1 MGVLYRAA
9 EFLRFLRDQPLST
22 LSPDNGLSEWHGIAI
37 LPVLETAE
45 GGGWVWRNSA
55 GEYHLSARGELL
67 ATQPTPAAALREM
80 VIQLVADVRPSWTR
94 LAMRGRAAVLEYAP
108 PEVVQCLV
116 ESGLAHSVDFAT
128 VGWWDRLSVADRSE
142 TDQDRLDE
150 GRHGE
155 RLSYEYE
162 CLRTGFEPRW
172 VALENSTTGYDL
184 LSVVSGTDSAPLV
197 IEVKT
202 TTRAWSAGK
211 LWLTRNEW
219 SILSRSDHAKLHLW
233 GIAGECLQ
241 FGAVEVNSLSAQIP
255 VNQGAG
261 EWEVLS
267 IGFADIASEF
277 TVATTVQDLLVMDGI

>member
-1 MGVLYRAA
+1 M
-9 EFLRFLRDQPLST
+9 
-22 LSPDNGLSEWHGIAI
+22 
-37 LPVLETAE
+37 LPVLEIAQDA
-45 GGGWVWRNSA
+45 GWVSRNRA
-55 GEYHLSARGELL
+55 GEYHLSAAGELL
-67 ATQPTPAAALREM
+67 ASQPTPAAALREM
-80 VIQLVADVRPSWTR
+80 VIQLVVYLRPSWTR

-116 ESGLAHSVDFAT
+116 ESGLAHSIDPAT

-150 GRHGE
+150 GRRGE

-162 CLRTGFEPRW
+162 YLRTDSEPRW

-184 LSVVSGTDSAPLV
+184 LSVVSGTDSTPLV

-202 TTRAWSAGK
+202 TMQAWSAGRF
-211 LWLTRNEW
+211 WLTRNEW

-233 GIAGECLQ
+233 GIAGEYLQ
-241 FGAVEVNSLSAQIP
+241 FCAVEPNSLLTHMP

-261 EWEVLS
+261 KWEVLS
-267 IGFADIASEF
+267 VGFADIAGEF
-277 TVATTVQDLLVMDGI
+277 AVAIRVQDLLMTEGT